1 MDGIKKN
8 GLSEGDLRKI
18 ILRHIEKT
26 RGNFKLP
33 DSDDP
38 DGMWL
43 IPFKGTS
50 MLPGLKEGDILA
62 VLPPKETAPKVGE
75 IILIEKDEKA
85 FIAHRVIGFDR
96 TRAFVCTR
104 GDSRLFRDR
113 LLNSRYYCGLV
124 IAVLRDNNLMSTP
137 PPPGFIRR
145 YLTIAGFVFSAIA
158 RRLKGRRPLVIHH

>member
-1 MDGIKKN
+1 MDGINKN
-8 GLSEGDLRKI
+8 GMSEGDLRKI

-26 RGNFKLP
+26 HGNIKLR

-38 DGMWL
+38 DGIRL

-75 IILIEKDEKA
+75 IILTEKDEKA

-96 TRAFVCTR
+96 SGTFARTR

-113 LLNSRYYCGLV
+113 LWHPRCAYGLV
-124 IAVLRDNNLMSTP
+124 IAVLRDNSLMSVP
-137 PPPGFIRR
+137 PPPGVIRR
-145 YLTIAGFVFSAIA
+145 YLIIGKFIFSAIA
-158 RRLKGRRPLVIHH
+158 RRLTGRRPLVARH

>member
-8 GLSEGDLRKI
+8 GMSEGDLRKI
-18 ILRHIEKT
+18 ILRHIKRT
-26 RGNFKLP
+26 HGSIKLP

-38 DGMWL
+38 DGIRL

-75 IILIEKDEKA
+75 IILMEKDEKE

-96 TRAFVCTR
+96 TGSFVCTR
-104 GDSRLFRDR
+104 GDSRLFRDS
-113 LLNSRYYCGLV
+113 LLRSKYVCGLV
-124 IAVLRDNNLMSTP
+124 IAVLRDNKLMSAP
-137 PPPGFIRR
+137 PPPGFVRR
-145 YLTIAGFVFSAIA
+145 YLTLAGFIFSAIA
-158 RRLKGRRPLVIHH
+158 RRLTRRRPLVTCH

>member
-1 MDGIKKN
+1 MDGIKRN
-8 GLSEGDLRKI
+8 GVSEGDLRKI

-26 RGNFKLP
+26 HGNIKLP
-33 DSDDP
+33 DSDDQ
-38 DGMWL
+38 DGIRL

-75 IILIEKDEKA
+75 IILMEKDEKE

-96 TRAFVCTR
+96 TGSFVRTR

-113 LLNSRYYCGLV
+113 LLRSKNGCGLV
-124 IAVLRDNNLMSTP
+124 IALLRDNNLMSPP
-137 PPPGFIRR
+137 PPPGLVRR
-145 YLTIAGFVFSAIA
+145 YVTLAGFIFFALS
-158 RRLKGRRPLVIHH
+158 RRLTGRRPLFNCR